1 MLHGNFKKVQKKN
14 LSTDRP
20 RAEQIKTD
28 FLFPKSE
35 YICVNL
41 FYPCHSCLPAGKGRF
56 HLSQII
62 IRPPW
67 AGSILPI
74 SLRTAFLNF
83 AAKAVFILPDIIQL
97 LPDNIAN
104 QIAAGEVIQ
113 RPASAVKEL
122 LENAVD
128 AGATEIQLLVK
139 DAGKALIQVIDNG
152 NGMSETDARMA
163 FERHATSKIKNIE
176 DLFHIKTMGFR
187 GEALASI
194 AAVAQVEL
202 KTKKQADNN
211 GTFIEIEN
219 SGVKVQEPIAWQQ
232 GTSIAMKNLFFNVP
246 ARRNFL
252 KSNASE
258 LRYIVDEF
266 IRVAMAFPD
275 IFFSLNSNGQQV
287 FHLERGSLKQRIVQ
301 ILGNSYNAKMVSVQ
315 EQTDYMNIHGFV
327 GKPETAKKTRG
338 DQYLFVNNRFIKS
351 AYLNHAI
358 MNAFDQVI
366 AKDSFPMYALFIDL
380 DPTQVDINVHPTK
393 QEIKFEDEKIV
404 YAFVQ
409 SAVKHALAQFSITP
423 TLDFELD
430 ASIQSLDAVNKPFTD
445 EKKSTAASSSL
456 YSTFTQKNQA
466 HFIEKKSDLKHWR
479 TLSGA
484 EGYEQAEKSFEPLAV
499 SYEQKRAE
507 NEEPP
512 SQLSIHHSPFTI
524 HDLIQLHNTY
534 IIVQNQQGFLLIHQQ
549 NAHERILYERFMKA
563 VDGKPI
569 ATQRSLFPAT
579 MELTTADFFLLNELI
594 ADMHYLGYHLE
605 PFGKNTFVIQGTP
618 ADVMQGN
625 EKAAIEKMLEQFKHF
640 STDLKYSKREKLFRS
655 LALQQAIKAGTVLS
669 QKEMT
674 VLVEEL
680 FICAAPNIT
689 PNGKPTYSEFKKAEL
704 DKLFGR

>member
-1 MLHGNFKKVQKKN
+1 M
-14 LSTDRP
+14 
-20 RAEQIKTD
+20 
-28 FLFPKSE
+28 
-35 YICVNL
+35 
-41 FYPCHSCLPAGKGRF
+41 
-56 HLSQII
+56 
-62 IRPPW
+62 
-67 AGSILPI
+67 
-74 SLRTAFLNF
+74 
-83 AAKAVFILPDIIQL
+83 PDIIQL

-128 AGATEIQLLVK
+128 AGATEIQLIVK

-202 KTKKQADNN
+202 KTQTATDSS
-211 GTFIEIEN
+211 GTCIEIEN
-219 SGVKVQEPIAWQQ
+219 SMVKNQEPVAWKK

-266 IRVAMAFPD
+266 IRVSMAFPD
-275 IFFSLNSNGQQV
+275 IFFSLTSNGQEV

-301 ILGNSYNAKMVSVQ
+301 ILGSSYNAKMVSVQ
-315 EQTDYMNIHGFV
+315 EQTDYMNIYGFV

-338 DQYLFVNNRFIKS
+338 DQYIFVNNRFIKS

-358 MNAFDQVI
+358 MNAFDQMI

-430 ASIQSLDAVNKPFTD
+430 ASIQSLDAVNKPFTE

-479 TLSGA
+479 DF
-484 EGYEQAEKSFEPLAV
+484 YEPAAKSFEPLAA
-499 SYEQKRAE
+499 SYEQAMAQ
-507 NEEPP
+507 P
-512 SQLSIHHSPFTI
+512 STEHVTPQLTIQHSPFTI
-524 HDLIQLHNTY
+524 HDLTQLHNTY
-534 IIVQNQQGFLLIHQQ
+534 IIVQNQTGFLLVHQQ
-549 NAHERILYERFMKA
+549 NAHERILYERFLKA

-579 MELTTADFFLLNELI
+579 MELTAADFVLLNELI
-594 ADMHYLGYHLE
+594 TDLQYLGYHLE
-605 PFGKNTFVIQGTP
+605 PFGKNTFVVQGTP
-618 ADVMQGN
+618 ADVIQGN
-625 EKAAIEKMLEQFKHF
+625 EKAAIEKMLEQYKHF

-655 LALQQAIKAGTVLS
+655 LALQQAIKAGTALS

-680 FICAAPNIT
+680 SICNAPNVT

-704 DKLFGR
+704 DKMFGR

>member
-1 MLHGNFKKVQKKN
+1 M
-14 LSTDRP
+14 
-20 RAEQIKTD
+20 
-28 FLFPKSE
+28 
-35 YICVNL
+35 
-41 FYPCHSCLPAGKGRF
+41 
-56 HLSQII
+56 
-62 IRPPW
+62 
-67 AGSILPI
+67 
-74 SLRTAFLNF
+74 
-83 AAKAVFILPDIIQL
+83 PDIIQL

-128 AGATEIQLLVK
+128 AGATEIQLIVK

-202 KTKKQADNN
+202 KTKKESDST
-211 GTFIEIEN
+211 GTCIEIEN
-219 SGVKVQEPIAWQQ
+219 SQVTKQEPVAWQQ
-232 GTSIAMKNLFFNVP
+232 GTSITMKNLFFNVP

-275 IFFSLNSNGQQV
+275 IFFSLISNGQEV
-287 FHLERGSLKQRIVQ
+287 FHLEKGSLKQRIVQ

-315 EQTDYMNIHGFV
+315 EQTDYMNIYGFV

-338 DQYLFVNNRFIKS
+338 DQYIFVNSRFIKS
-351 AYLNHAI
+351 AYLNHAV
-358 MNAFDQVI
+358 MNAFDQMI

-430 ASIQSLDAVNKPFTD
+430 ASIQSLDAVNKPFTE

-466 HFIEKKSDLKHWR
+466 HFIEKKSDLKPWR
-479 TLSGA
+479 EALSGV
-484 EGYEQAEKSFEPLAV
+484 EGYEPAATSFEPLAV
-499 SYEQKRAE
+499 TYEQEKDQ
-507 NEEPP
+507 P
-512 SQLSIHHSPFTI
+512 SLLPTHHSPFTT
-524 HDLIQLHNTY
+524 HDLTQLHNTY

-579 MELTTADFFLLNELI
+579 MELTAADFVLLNELI
-594 ADMHYLGYHLE
+594 TDLHYLGYHLE

-618 ADVMQGN
+618 ADVIQGN
-625 EKAAIEKMLEQFKHF
+625 EKAAIEKMLEQYKHF

-655 LALQQAIKAGTVLS
+655 LALQQAIKAGTSLS

-674 VLVEEL
+674 VLVEDL
-680 FICAAPNIT
+680 FICAAPNVT
-689 PNGKPTYSEFKKAEL
+689 PNGKPTYSEFKKSEL
-704 DKLFGR
+704 DKMFGR